1 MLENFELSLKSKEI
15 IKKTLNVDSLDE
27 IIDMD
32 YRSSRK
38 SFKPLNFRESMMQQI
53 RLFFMWL
60 LFSEKCTCKK
70 GLKENEDA
78 GCYLCSRH
86 FRLLP
91 EIQYRIINL
100 LND

>member
-1 MLENFELSLKSKEI
+1 MNENFELSSKAKKI
-15 IKKTLNVDSLDE
+15 IRETLNVDSLDE

-38 SFKPLNFRESMMQQI
+38 FKPLNFRERMMQRI
-53 RLFFMWL
+53 RLFFMWI
-60 LFSEKCTCKK
+60 LFFEKCTCKE

-78 GCYLCSRH
+78 GCYLCSRN

-91 EIQYRIINL
+91 EIRYRIMNFL
-100 LND
+100 SE